1 MTLLNL
7 QSLFGF
13 FALLFIAWL
22 LSENK
27 RVVAVKFTLM
37 GILLQFTLA
46 FLFFKVPVLQALL
59 TIINDAVLTLQQA
72 TEASTSFVFG
82 YLGGGTLPF
91 EETQAGASFILA
103 FRALPLVIIMSAIT
117 SILMHWKILPWLV
130 QGLSK
135 ILQKTVGISGSVGI
149 ATAANIFI
157 GMVEAPLF
165 IRPWIRQLSRS
176 ELFILMTAGMA
187 TIAGTVLVLYATIL
201 SSVQVNSVGHLL
213 IASFISAPAAV
224 IIARLMVPETETIS
238 STQNAETANTP
249 IIPVRTHSTLDALTQ
264 GTKNGLQLFLNIIAM
279 LLVLVALVHIVNGL
293 LSLLPTLAGEN
304 ITLERLLGYVMS
316 PIVWLMGIPWSEA
329 LTAGSLMGVK
339 TVLNEFL
346 AYLQLAQLPEVALS
360 DRSRLIM
367 TYALCGFANAGSLG
381 IMIAGLTTMA
391 PERKQDVLNLGV
403 RSIIAGTLATCC
415 TGAVV
420 GVLI

>member
-1 MTLLNL
+1 
-7 QSLFGF
+7 
-13 FALLFIAWL
+13 
-22 LSENK
+22 
-27 RVVAVKFTLM
+27 
-37 GILLQFTLA
+37 
-46 FLFFKVPVLQALL
+46 
-59 TIINDAVLTLQQA
+59 
-72 TEASTSFVFG
+72 
-82 YLGGGTLPF
+82 
-91 EETQAGASFILA
+91 
-103 FRALPLVIIMSAIT
+103 
-117 SILMHWKILPWLV
+117 
-130 QGLSK
+130 
-135 ILQKTVGISGSVGI
+135 VGISGSVGI

-238 STQNAETANTP
+238 STQNAETANAP

-403 RSIIAGTLATCC
+403 RSIIAGTLVTCC